1 MSLVIREPSAE
12 IRAPSKRCRV
22 GDGQSQETQT
32 ESIQCKTCGCGRSCR
47 SNRANS
53 WDRCD
58 FRFTIILVRIDH
70 RLPVALAHPVDWIK
84 IFDPTDWTVFVE
96 TMLNAPPGTP
106 VQIEISVAGWSV
118 SLLGSVV
125 GSRDEG
131 VIGLTVAV
139 ASSEREKINYLNG
152 FVRGGLLNHREKRR
166 LPLQLKVTYGA
177 VDGPA
182 TTTTKDV
189 SDEGLFLLSDKP
201 LPPTSQLHM
210 LITVPDRKQPWSVM
224 GKVSHAIGIHDELP
238 AGMGIML
245 DLNDVQRT
253 EWTSILVE
261 LEAKMAS
268 GEIT

>member
-1 MSLVIREPSAE
+1 VT
-12 IRAPSKRCRV
+12 RAFLRSK
-22 GDGQSQETQT
+22 
-32 ESIQCKTCGCGRSCR
+32 
-47 SNRANS
+47 RANS
-53 WDRCD
+53 WDHREI
-58 FRFTIILVRIDH
+58 RFNIILVRIDH
-70 RLPVALAHPVDWIK
+70 RLPVPLAQPVDWIK

-106 VQIEISVAGWSV
+106 VQVDISVAGWSV

-139 ASSEREKINYLNG
+139 AASEREKINYLNG

-166 LPLQLKVTYGA
+166 LPLHLSVTYGA
-177 VDGPA
+177 VEGPA

-189 SDEGLFLLSDKP
+189 SDDGLFLLSDKP

-210 LITVPDRKQPWSVM
+210 LISIPDRKQPWSVM
-224 GKVSHAIGIHDELP
+224 GKVSHAIGVHDEVP
-238 AGMGIML
+238 AGMGIVL

-268 GEIT
+268 GEIK